1 MDSQII
7 ILIAE
12 GLVAMIIGFLVSRY
26 VMARTMKSKETAA
39 ESKAQSIIKEAE
51 LEAEVIKN
59 LPTKSGMAV
68 NELSEAERQRIR
80 KVLQPVVDKYSK
92 DYDPALLAEFWAE
105 VEKARKATA
114 K

>member
-1 MDSQII
+1 MGRRKLSG
-7 ILIAE
+7 AA
-12 GLVAMIIGFLVSRY
+12 GPRGKR
-26 VMARTMKSKETAA
+26 TAA
-39 ESKAQSIIKEAE
+39 RNRSGAFYANRAVHGGRPLGSRSA
-51 LEAEVIKN
+51 EAEVIKN